1 MTAFALA
8 YSLHVLAA
16 LIWVGGMFFAW
27 MILRPAAI
35 TALEGPAR
43 LKLWVEVFQRFF
55 VWVWVAVVIL
65 PISGVGLLQMR
76 FNGFETA
83 PRYVQI
89 MMGLYIVMVA
99 LFIRI
104 QSLQLPE
111 LRKAIEAQAW
121 ADGAA
126 VMGRIRRLVGCNLI
140 VGLVLV
146 ELQRHARLF
155 ELGSDSIDAAKPV
168 EAGLPAMAATRCACQ
183 TGSLESRASPLPQ

>member
-35 TALEGPAR
+35 KALEGPAR

-55 VWVWVAVVIL
+55 VWVWIAVVVL

-89 MMGLYIVMVA
+89 MMGLYIVMMA

-111 LRKAIEAQAW
+111 LRKAVETQEW
-121 ADGAA
+121 AAGAA

-146 ELQRHARLF
+146 AIAAARPTF
-155 ELGSDSIDAAKPV
+155 
-168 EAGLPAMAATRCACQ
+168 
-183 TGSLESRASPLPQ
+183 

>member
-1 MTAFALA
+1 MTAFAVA
-8 YSLHVLAA
+8 YSLHVVAA

-35 TALEGPAR
+35 AALEGPAR

-55 VWVWVAVVIL
+55 VWVWIAVVIL

-111 LRKAIEAQAW
+111 LRKAVEAQAW
-121 ADGAA
+121 AEGAA

-146 ELQRHARLF
+146 AIAAARPTF
-155 ELGSDSIDAAKPV
+155 
-168 EAGLPAMAATRCACQ
+168 
-183 TGSLESRASPLPQ
+183 

>member
-35 TALEGPAR
+35 KALEGPAR

-146 ELQRHARLF
+146 AIAAARPTF
-155 ELGSDSIDAAKPV
+155 
-168 EAGLPAMAATRCACQ
+168 
-183 TGSLESRASPLPQ
+183 

>member
-27 MILRPAAI
+27 MVLRPAAV

-55 VWVWVAVVIL
+55 VWVWIAVVIL

-111 LRKAIEAQAW
+111 LRKAVEAQAW
-121 ADGAA
+121 AEGAA

-146 ELQRHARLF
+146 TIAAARPGF
-155 ELGSDSIDAAKPV
+155 
-168 EAGLPAMAATRCACQ
+168 
-183 TGSLESRASPLPQ
+183 

>member
-55 VWVWVAVVIL
+55 VWVWIAVVIL

-146 ELQRHARLF
+146 AIAAARPTF
-155 ELGSDSIDAAKPV
+155 
-168 EAGLPAMAATRCACQ
+168 
-183 TGSLESRASPLPQ
+183 